1 MKKFVCKS
9 CNYIYEVPM
18 LDIDDAVGE
27 QWMPPEGW
35 TCPGCGADGSEMVE
49 VKEEQSFLLID

>member
-35 TCPGCGADGSEMVE
+35 TCPGCGADVSEMVE
-49 VKEEQSFLLID
+49 VNEE